1 MGFFLAGEQ
10 YDDMGG
16 GFFRALTAS
25 FTWPV
30 AGVVLALILFDGI
43 KDAVLLPLSH
53 SLWER
58 AGVRGARMRALL
70 AHALLVLALGGL
82 LCLGLLL
89 RASSSQAKR
98 ASPASSALTAMWSWP
113 LAGLVLALLLLEG
126 VKGAVLWPA
135 GRALGRRLGVSSEAL
150 LGVVSTLCAVLFLGL
165 VAWLAWTVRRR
176 GAGGPPPE
184 SPPDDIK
191 VSESAEKAW
200 RAAAEEDAVVATE
213 AGVAAAMGIQYTY
226 T

>member
-1 MGFFLAGEQ
+1 M
-10 YDDMGG
+10 G

-43 KDAVLLPLSH
+43 KDAVLLPLSQ

-70 AHALLVLALGGL
+70 AHALLALALGGL

-89 RASSSQAKR
+89 RAAPPPR
-98 ASPASSALTAMWSWP
+98 APASSVLTAMWSWP

-135 GRALGRRLGVSSEAL
+135 GRALGRRLGVSDEAL

-176 GAGGPPPE
+176 GAGGPRAGPRREE
-184 SPPDDIK
+184 SPPDDVK

-213 AGVAAAMGIQYTY
+213 AGVAAAMGVQYKS
-226 T
+226 